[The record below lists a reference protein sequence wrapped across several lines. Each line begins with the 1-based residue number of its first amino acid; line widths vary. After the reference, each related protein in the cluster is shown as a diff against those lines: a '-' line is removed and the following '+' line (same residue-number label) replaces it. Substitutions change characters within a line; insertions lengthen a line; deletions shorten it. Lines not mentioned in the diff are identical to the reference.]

1 MVLPGTTEDPPNKA
15 FVKLPRAKL
24 GGHRRSKHKAP
35 SASMA
40 SSVGSESLGFGRPQ
54 VGRPAPGD
62 TRRFFR
68 AVDAADCS
76 DPASLRRLGISYPK
90 TTVLKMELSFARLN
104 PPADVDRDREPVPVV
119 DPADL
124 EKSMAASW
132 RAIDVFETRARKRDD
147 TGRLRQRVVLTG
159 WDLRKSR
166 LTAQQRDESKREHEK
181 LKWERLA
188 RNFRPGATRRAAS
201 FPKLDALPDILD
213 RGAMSAP
220 SGGIRDTAHS
230 PDGEE
235 KKRKKPP
242 VPRQSDQPDSLKE
255 EILDLARRETKL
267 SRCQALLQDKLPEK
281 DVFKKIDTLSALW
294 SHGLSRPTPT
304 PRGITEPPRARTW
317 R

>member
-1 MVLPGTTEDPPNKA
+1 MLPGTTEDPPNKA

-24 GGHRRSKHKAP
+24 GGHRRSKHKAA

-132 RAIDVFETRARKRDD
+132 RAIDVFDEEIASPGDD
-147 TGRLRQRVVLTG
+147 VPCKYPDCEGRECYKHHGYEGNAPRPFLQCHY
-159 WDLRKSR
+159 
-166 LTAQQRDESKREHEK
+166 TA
-181 LKWERLA
+181 
-188 RNFRPGATRRAAS
+188 ATTVDCKITVAAS
-201 FPKLDALPDILD
+201 LPDAEAWGVV
-213 RGAMSAP
+213 RAYCAEVGAF
-220 SGGIRDTAHS
+220 
-230 PDGEE
+230 
-235 KKRKKPP
+235 KP
-242 VPRQSDQPDSLKE
+242 
-255 EILDLARRETKL
+255 A
-267 SRCQALLQDKLPEK
+267 A
-281 DVFKKIDTLSALW
+281 
-294 SHGLSRPTPT
+294 
-304 PRGITEPPRARTW
+304 
-317 R
+317 